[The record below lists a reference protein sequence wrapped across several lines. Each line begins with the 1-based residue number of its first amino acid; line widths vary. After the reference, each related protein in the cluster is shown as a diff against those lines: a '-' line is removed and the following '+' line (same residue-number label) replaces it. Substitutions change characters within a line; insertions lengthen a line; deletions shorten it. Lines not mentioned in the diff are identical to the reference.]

1 MAVRPERERWVDLS
15 SVLKAEAIRP
25 SDRFAVEGSREE
37 RINDDALA
45 AERIVIPFYQGGGKL
60 VRNRQ
65 EF

>member
-1 MAVRPERERWVDLS
+1 MRPERGRRVDLS

-37 RINDDALA
+37 RINDALA
-45 AERIVIPFYQGGGKL
+45 SGRIVIPFYQGGGKL